1 MALKIRSGQT
11 LSPDEA
17 KKTVDDLYLKVSQRW
32 EKRVN
37 GAPFMIRLQ
46 EGKLPKD
53 VLQVFFRNWG
63 GYTIEVNTLIA
74 CSYHKYLTFFKRH
87 RDLMAPMGEKIAD
100 EFIHPKPPG
109 HFLVMLQTAKA
120 LGLTEEEIFNQSML
134 SDFRGK
140 IDFLRGILYEGTVAE
155 WFASIATEEQIGHW
169 SAVCYKALTEHYGFT
184 REQATY
190 FATHVEADLEEHEE
204 GVLGHASFNR
214 MALQRLLESGMADER
229 HTYGLEY
236 CAMTS
241 VDLHGAML
249 RSALE
254 EAERAQER
262 PA

>member
-1 MALKIRSGQT
+1 MPVKIQLGIKMSAADAKRAV
-11 LSPDEA
+11 DE
-17 KKTVDDLYLKVSQRW
+17 LYGMVADRW
-32 EKRVN
+32 EKKVN
-37 GAPFMIRLQ
+37 GTPFMMRLR
-46 EGKLPKD
+46 EGKLPRK

-63 GYTIEVNTLIA
+63 AYTIEVNTLVA
-74 CSYHKYLTFFKRH
+74 SSYHKHLTFFKRH
-87 RDLMAPMGEKIAD
+87 RDLMGPMGEKIAD

-134 SDFRGK
+134 SEFRGK

-155 WFASIATEEQIGHW
+155 WYASITTEEQIGHW

-190 FATHVEADLEEHEE
+190 FATHIEADLAEHEE
-204 GVLGHASFNR
+204 GVLGYASFNR
-214 MALQRLLESGMADER
+214 AALQRLLETGMADER

-254 EAERAQER
+254 EAERS
-262 PA
+262 

>member
-1 MALKIRSGQT
+1 MSIKIQLGNKI
-11 LSPDEA
+11 SPEDA
-17 KKTVDDLYLKVSQRW
+17 KKTVDELYRMVADRW
-32 EKRVN
+32 EKKVN
-37 GAPFMIRLQ
+37 GTVFMMRLR
-46 EGKLPKD
+46 EGKLPKK

-63 GYTIEVNTLIA
+63 AYTIEVNTLVA
-74 CSYHKYLTFFKRH
+74 SSYHKHLTFFKKH
-87 RDLMAPMGEKIAD
+87 RDLMGPMGEKIAD

-120 LGLTEEEIFNQSML
+120 LGLTEEEIFSQSML
-134 SDFRGK
+134 SEFRGK
-140 IDFLRGILYEGTVAE
+140 IDFLRGILYEGTAAE
-155 WFASIATEEQIGHW
+155 WYASITTEEQIGHW

-214 MALQRLLESGMADER
+214 AALQRLLESGMADER
-229 HTYGLEY
+229 PTYGLEY

-249 RSALE
+249 RSALA
-254 EAERAQER
+254 EAERT
-262 PA
+262 